1 MKEIIMD
8 QIAATAMEA
17 MLYEV
22 SATPKPGLVDRVNSG
37 AHRDMDYYT
46 FLTSAAAL
54 HNSFDEMVRI
64 GWEYRD
70 RPITELLEP
79 LRKCGLTAETRML
92 AATMGVNTHKGM
104 IFTLGILCG
113 CAGWVCEKESLHE
126 ELLCNLAAAMCA
138 GLCERE
144 LANRKSG
151 NCLTHGERVYL
162 AYGYK
167 GARGE
172 VESGYQT
179 VRTIALPCYR
189 QLREQGV
196 AVNDALVQTLLHLI
210 AGTADTNIASRH
222 DQETCFYASR
232 CAEEALAGGG
242 IFTEGSNTYLL
253 AMDQDFI
260 QKNISPGGCADLLA
274 VTHFLYTI
282 TSSFCQK

>member
-1 MKEIIMD
+1 MEEMIMN
-8 QIAATAMEA
+8 QIAAAAMEA

-37 AHRDMDYYT
+37 AHHDMDYYT

-64 GWEYRD
+64 GQEYRD
-70 RPITELLEP
+70 QPITALLEP
-79 LRKCGLTAETRML
+79 LRKCGRTAETRMFI
-92 AATMGVNTHKGM
+92 ATNGINTHKGM

-113 CAGWVCEKESLHE
+113 CAGWACEKEPLNA
-126 ELLCNLAAAMCA
+126 ELLCNLAAIMCA

-144 LANRKSG
+144 LENRKEKGS
-151 NCLTHGERVYL
+151 LTHGERVYL
-162 AYGYK
+162 TYGYK

-172 VESGYQT
+172 VESGYQI
-179 VRTIALPCYR
+179 VRTISLPCYR

-222 DQETCFYASR
+222 DQDTCFYASR
-232 CAEEALAGGG
+232 CAEEALAAGG
-242 IFTEGSNTYLL
+242 IFTAVGNANLL
-253 AMDQDFI
+253 VMDKDFI
-260 QKNISPGGCADLLA
+260 EKNISPGGCADLLA
-274 VTHFLYTI
+274 VTHFLYII
-282 TSSFCQK
+282 TSNFCQK